1 MSINPNWNILLS
13 ILYAM
18 SWLFTPS
25 SNEVQTYR
33 QTVQATIIFE
43 LSNSNPV
50 RRKYFI
56 ICYKYGRI
64 KTL

>member
-33 QTVQATIIFE
+33 QTVQATIICE

-50 RRKYFI
+50 RCKYVI
-56 ICYKYGRI
+56 ICSKYGRI